1 MSLATTLSV
10 STPSDLEI
18 HVERMFDAPADLVFD
33 CYTTPDLVRRWLN
46 GPDDWSLS
54 TCEIELQPGG
64 NYRYIWS
71 GPDGESM
78 GMVGTF
84 HEIEPPVRLV
94 TTEQFDD
101 DYGMGKMLIT
111 TIFHPEGERTRL
123 SQAILFESKA
133 QRDAAVATGMAD
145 GMGMSFNSLGSLL
158 ADLLG
163 KR

>member
-1 MSLATTLSV
+1 MSLATTVSV

-46 GPDDWSLS
+46 GPDDWSLG
-54 TCEIELQPGG
+54 TCEIDLRPGG
-64 NYRYIWS
+64 NYRYVWL

-84 HEIEPPVRLV
+84 HEIEPPTRLV

-111 TIFHPEGERTRL
+111 TVFHPEGERTRL
-123 SQAILFESKA
+123 RQTILCESKA
-133 QRDAAVATGMAD
+133 QRDAAVASGMTD
-145 GMGMSFNSLGSLL
+145 GMGISFASLDGLL
-158 ADLLG
+158 ADLMG